1 MRQPTMVYMDPHDLP
16 DNPKNWKLHPQEQVK
31 TLGRLIDIV
40 GWTSLPVFNR
50 STNRLL
56 DGHARKELALKRG
69 WKQIPVFVGEWTE
82 EEEQLILSTHD
93 PIGQLSETNI
103 NALSSLL
110 QGLKDQEGE
119 LQAFLTQMADD
130 NGLYLEEDVE
140 EFEPNVDG
148 NEDLSVPAE
157 EKEKR
162 KRPTY
167 LLSFDNEEQE
177 ETWHAWLKQLKR
189 NHQGKA
195 THAGRI
201 TAVIS
206 KFIQVDGDQVNQ
218 TNLNI

>member
-16 DNPKNWKLHPQEQVK
+16 DNPRNWKLHPQEQVK

-93 PIGQLSETNI
+93 PIGQLSEINI

>member
-1 MRQPTMVYMDPHDLP
+1 MDPHDLP

>member
-16 DNPKNWKLHPQEQVK
+16 DNPRNWKLHPQEQVK

>member
-1 MRQPTMVYMDPHDLP
+1 MDPHDLP
-16 DNPKNWKLHPQEQVK
+16 DNPRNWKLHPQEQVK

-93 PIGQLSETNI
+93 PIGQLSEINI